1 MTLALAYIYLAITC
15 HLVVISDNEDRVQ
28 ELILSTDKELS
39 MLLLTLKSSTKDS
52 WLSDWRFTVYLS
64 VLKYLDDVYDI

>member
-28 ELILSTDKELS
+28 ELILSTDKVLYNVTKINLLFLLS
-39 MLLLTLKSSTKDS
+39 QSIIFYTIIKVGHFDLIQLT
-52 WLSDWRFTVYLS
+52 V
-64 VLKYLDDVYDI
+64 

>member
-52 WLSDWRFTVYLS
+52 
-64 VLKYLDDVYDI
+64 